1 MKQQIGVIVLSET
14 INAEAFKQNFR
25 DEYENVDP
33 KVQKPIKLA
42 FVENDGAIE
51 VWEE

>member
-1 MKQQIGVIVLSET
+1 MKQQVGVIVLGEGM
-14 INAEAFKQNFR
+14 NVEPFKQSFR
-25 DEYENVDP
+25 DEYETVDP
-33 KVQKPIKLA
+33 KVRKPIKLA

>member
-1 MKQQIGVIVLSET
+1 MKQQVGIIMAGNGIDVES
-14 INAEAFKQNFR
+14 FKQGFR

-33 KVQKPIKLA
+33 KVRKPAKLA

>member
-1 MKQQIGVIVLSET
+1 MKQQIGVIVLGNG
-14 INAEAFKQNFR
+14 IGAEAFKQKFR
-25 DEYENVDP
+25 DEFENMDP